1 MSVATATGGRS
12 IASLRASLMR
22 RGLQAALW
30 AMRARSG
37 GVPDPAGSE
46 EELEAYALR
55 LREQMERMGSRLRPR
70 RHVTWHE
77 LPAAE
82 PVSGLWVEDEATAVD
97 DRVVLHLH
105 GGAYLMGSPRT
116 HLGMAASLS
125 RTSRSPVML
134 PHYRLAP
141 EHVFPAA
148 LDDAVAAYRWLVDR
162 RGFRPDR
169 IAVSGDSAGG
179 GLGLAMLVRLRD
191 EGWPLPA
198 CYVGLSPWTDLA
210 GTGDSMRQLDELDPW
225 LSAAMVTPAARAYA
239 GETPLDDPLLS
250 PLYAD
255 LTGLPPMLV
264 HAGGH
269 EILLDDARR
278 VVERARAAGVDASL
292 GVFDGMWHVFQAFP
306 GLPETRR
313 ALREIGAFV
322 RRCTVP
328 PARPVA

>member
-1 MSVATATGGRS
+1 M
-12 IASLRASLMR
+12 ASLRARLVR
-22 RGLQAALW
+22 RALRAALW
-30 AMRARSG
+30 AMRSRGG
-37 GVPDPAGSE
+37 GVPDPEGPE
-46 EELEAYALR
+46 EELRAHALR
-55 LREQMERMGSRLRPR
+55 LREQMEGVGSRLSPR
-70 RHVTWHE
+70 RGVVWQE
-77 LPAAE
+77 VPAMGTV
-82 PVSGLWVEDEATAVD
+82 PGLWVEDEKVAAD

-125 RTSRSPVML
+125 RTSRSTVVL
-134 PHYRLAP
+134 PEYRLAP

-148 LDDAVAAYRWLVDR
+148 LDDAVASYEWLVER
-162 RGFRPDR
+162 RGFEPAR

-179 GLGLAMLVRLRD
+179 GLGLAMLTRLRD
-191 EGWPLPA
+191 EGRELPA

-210 GTGDSMRQLDELDPW
+210 GAGASLHELEGVDPW
-225 LSAAMVTPAARAYA
+225 LSAAMVQPAARAYA
-239 GETPLDDPLLS
+239 GETPLDDPLVS

-264 HAGGH
+264 HVGSH

-278 VVERARAAGVDASL
+278 LVERARAAGVDASV
-292 GVFDGMWHVFQAFP
+292 GVFDEMWHVFQAFP

-322 RRCTVP
+322 RRCTVSP
-328 PARPVA
+328 RQLAG